1 MNIPDNIINNII
13 MFNRPSYCYMKQ
25 LNYFLKLHG
34 EALVKYQGRNTLNIL
49 TMSED
54 WTYEYIKV

>member
-1 MNIPDNIINNII
+1 MNIPNHIINNII
-13 MFNRPSYCYMKQ
+13 MFNRPTYCYMKQ
-25 LNYFLKLHG
+25 LKYFLKLHG
-34 EALVKYQGRNTLNIL
+34 EALVKYQGGNQLNML